1 MRLRSI
7 VFEIESKQM
16 RKAISSSKR
25 MLIFLLIACLLSA
38 CTAESSSTLPLEEYT
53 DPASRFS
60 FAIPQGWQASELPE
74 ENVLVFTPA
83 DYSGDITE
91 LRVLLFAAET
101 DTFDTQEHLDQA
113 NALLQPFLTKYLDET
128 YQVINQGETEVAKS
142 PAVLL
147 DFAKPYADLYLE
159 GRLVMV
165 AMPGFVLAFLGMGES
180 EAWED
185 FLPTF
190 RAMLKE
196 FQLLPQGELTPTP

>member
-1 MRLRSI
+1 MHL
-7 VFEIESKQM
+7 SKSQ
-16 RKAISSSKR
+16 SKR
-25 MLIFLLIACLLSA
+25 VFSFLLMVIFIAS
-38 CTAESSSTLPLEEYT
+38 CTAESSSTLPLEKYT

-147 DFAKPYADLYLE
+147 DFAKPYGDLYLE

-196 FQLLPQGELTPTP
+196 FQLLPQSEDTPTP

>member
-1 MRLRSI
+1 MRL
-7 VFEIESKQM
+7 SKSQ
-16 RKAISSSKR
+16 SKTVLSFLL
-25 MLIFLLIACLLSA
+25 MVIFLAA
-38 CTAESSSTLPLEEYT
+38 CTAESSPTLPLEEYT

-60 FAIPQGWQASELPE
+60 FAIPQGWLTSELPE

-83 DYSGDITE
+83 DYSGEITE
-91 LRVLLFAAET
+91 LRVLLFSAET
-101 DTFDTQEHLDQA
+101 ETFDTQEHLDQA

-147 DFAKPYADLYLE
+147 DFAKPYGDLYLE

-165 AMPGFVLAFLGMGES
+165 AMPGYVLAFLGMGES
-180 EAWED
+180 EVWED

-196 FQLLPQGELTPTP
+196 FQLLPLSEDTPTP

>member
-1 MRLRSI
+1 MRL
-7 VFEIESKQM
+7 SKSQ
-16 RKAISSSKR
+16 SKR
-25 MLIFLLIACLLSA
+25 VFSFLLMLIFIAS
-38 CTAESSSTLPLEEYT
+38 CTAESSSTLPLEEYI

-60 FAIPQGWQASELPE
+60 FAIPQGWQTSELPE

-196 FQLLPQGELTPTP
+196 FQLLPQSEVTPTP

>member
-1 MRLRSI
+1 MR
-7 VFEIESKQM
+7 
-16 RKAISSSKR
+16 ISSFFVKHTFP
-25 MLIFLLIACLLSA
+25 LLLIVCLLCA
-38 CTAESSSTLPLEEYT
+38 CAAESSPALPLDPYT
-53 DPASRFS
+53 DPAGNFS

-74 ENVLVFTPA
+74 ENVLAFTPA
-83 DYSGDITE
+83 DYSGEITE

-113 NALLQPFLTKYLDET
+113 NALLQPFLTKYLDDT
-128 YQVINQGETEVAKS
+128 FQVINQGETEVAKS

-147 DFAKPYADLYLE
+147 DFAKPYGDLYLE

-165 AMPGFVLAFLGMGES
+165 AMPGYVLAFLGMGES
-180 EAWED
+180 EVWED

-196 FQLLPQGELTPTP
+196 FQLLPQSKVTPTL

>member
-1 MRLRSI
+1 MR
-7 VFEIESKQM
+7 
-16 RKAISSSKR
+16 ISSFFVKHTFP
-25 MLIFLLIACLLSA
+25 LLLIVCLLCA
-38 CTAESSSTLPLEEYT
+38 CAAESNPALLLDPYI
-53 DPASRFS
+53 DPAGKFS
-60 FAIPQGWQASELPE
+60 FAIPQGWQASELPVE
-74 ENVLVFTPA
+74 GVLAFTPA
-83 DYSGDITE
+83 DYSGEITE
-91 LRVLLFAAET
+91 LRVLLFSAET

-147 DFAKPYADLYLE
+147 DFAKPYGDLYLE

-165 AMPGFVLAFLGMGES
+165 AMPGYVLAFLGMGES
-180 EAWED
+180 DVWED

-196 FQLLPQGELTPTP
+196 FQLLPQSKVTPTP

>member
-1 MRLRSI
+1 MRL
-7 VFEIESKQM
+7 SKSQ
-16 RKAISSSKR
+16 SKR
-25 MLIFLLIACLLSA
+25 VFSFLLMLIFIAS
-38 CTAESSSTLPLEEYT
+38 CTAESSSTLPLEEYI

-60 FAIPQGWQASELPE
+60 FAIPQGWQTSELPE

-180 EAWED
+180 QAWED

-190 RAMLKE
+190 RAMLTE
-196 FQLLPQGELTPTP
+196 FQLLPLSEVTPTP

>member
-1 MRLRSI
+1 
-7 VFEIESKQM
+7 
-16 RKAISSSKR
+16 
-25 MLIFLLIACLLSA
+25 MLMVIFIAS

-113 NALLQPFLTKYLDET
+113 NALLQPFLTKYLDE
-128 YQVINQGETEVAKS
+128 
-142 PAVLL
+142 
-147 DFAKPYADLYLE
+147 
-159 GRLVMV
+159 
-165 AMPGFVLAFLGMGES
+165 
-180 EAWED
+180 
-185 FLPTF
+185 
-190 RAMLKE
+190 
-196 FQLLPQGELTPTP
+196 

>member
-1 MRLRSI
+1 MGLRSI

-25 MLIFLLIACLLSA
+25 MLIFLLFACLLSA
-38 CTAESSSTLPLEEYT
+38 CTSESSSTLPLEEYT

-74 ENVLVFTPA
+74 ENVLVFTPP

-113 NALLQPFLTKYLDET
+113 NALLQPFLTKYLD
-128 YQVINQGETEVAKS
+128 
-142 PAVLL
+142 
-147 DFAKPYADLYLE
+147 
-159 GRLVMV
+159 
-165 AMPGFVLAFLGMGES
+165 
-180 EAWED
+180 
-185 FLPTF
+185 
-190 RAMLKE
+190 
-196 FQLLPQGELTPTP
+196 

>member
-1 MRLRSI
+1 MHL
-7 VFEIESKQM
+7 SKSQ
-16 RKAISSSKR
+16 SKR
-25 MLIFLLIACLLSA
+25 VFSFLLMVIFIAS

-74 ENVLVFTPA
+74 ENVLAFTPA
-83 DYSGDITE
+83 DYSGEITE
-91 LRVLLFAAET
+91 LRVLLFAVET

-113 NALLQPFLTKYLDET
+113 NALLEPFLTKYLDET

-147 DFAKPYADLYLE
+147 DFAKPYGDLYLE

-165 AMPGFVLAFLGMGES
+165 AMPGYVLAFLGMGES
-180 EAWED
+180 QAWED
-185 FLPTF
+185 FMPTF
-190 RAMLKE
+190 RAMLTE
-196 FQLLPQGELTPTP
+196 FQLLPLSEVTPTP

>member
-1 MRLRSI
+1 MHL
-7 VFEIESKQM
+7 SKSQ
-16 RKAISSSKR
+16 SKR
-25 MLIFLLIACLLSA
+25 VFSFLLMVIFIAS
-38 CTAESSSTLPLEEYT
+38 CTAESSSTLPLEKYT

-147 DFAKPYADLYLE
+147 DFAKPYAELYLE

-196 FQLLPQGELTPTP
+196 FQLLPQSEDTPTP

>member
-1 MRLRSI
+1 MRL
-7 VFEIESKQM
+7 SKSQ
-16 RKAISSSKR
+16 SKR
-25 MLIFLLIACLLSA
+25 VFSFLLMLIFIAS
-38 CTAESSSTLPLEEYT
+38 CTAESSSTLPLEEYI

-60 FAIPQGWQASELPE
+60 FAIPQGWQTSELPE

-147 DFAKPYADLYLE
+147 DFAKPYAELYLE

-196 FQLLPQGELTPTP
+196 FQLLPQSEVTPTP

>member
-1 MRLRSI
+1 MRL
-7 VFEIESKQM
+7 SKSQ
-16 RKAISSSKR
+16 SKR
-25 MLIFLLIACLLSA
+25 VFSFLLMVIFIAS

-53 DPASRFS
+53 DPVSRFS

-101 DTFDTQEHLDQA
+101 DTFDTQEHLDEA
-113 NALLQPFLTKYLDET
+113 NALLKPFLTKYLDET
-128 YQVINQGETEVAKS
+128 YQVINQGETDVAKS

-196 FQLLPQGELTPTP
+196 FQLLPQSEVTPTP